1 MQDAARKSR
10 SARRST
16 LLGLLA
22 RASHPH
28 RSCSR
33 AAVSVSEFL
42 LEALH
47 VGFDS
52 LPPCFKLLPE
62 RVLGRLFAILDND
75 RNDLLGSFDV
85 DRRDLRFISFGL
97 GRSPVDELRPEIVFY
112 AEEIS

>member
-1 MQDAARKSR
+1 MQDAARRSR

-52 LPPCFKLLPE
+52 LPPRFKLLPE
-62 RVLGRLFAILDND
+62 RVLGGLLAILYDD
-75 RNDLLGSFDV
+75 RDDLLGSFDV
-85 DRRDLRFISFGL
+85 DRRDLRFVSLGL
-97 GRSPVDELRPEIVFY
+97 GGGPVDELWPESVFH
-112 AEEIS
+112 AK